1 MRMLGHL
8 SGEVVGR
15 RIVRNVDIAIPFDQR
30 IIGDLVSV
38 AIAVY
43 ADALQI
49 RLWKKMVAL

>member
-15 RIVRNVDIAIPFDQR
+15 RIVRNVDIAIPVDQR